1 MIYNKISDIMNEIIP
16 LGKIKR
22 ENIVST
28 LLPILVKHKIVIKPG
43 EIKNYS
49 FMKNESSFIATY
61 EVVDTEDPDLKS
73 IIVEVPAGGRD
84 TEEKGRSTYMASTG
98 AYRQLF
104 QQLFALP
111 IEDELPNNTNN
122 ANSSNNSNLDNSE
135 NANNDFVLD
144 EFQGDNTMDE
154 TDGTNINPDNQ
165 NMENNNTT
173 TNTNTNKPIS
183 DFTFDD
189 IDEQF
194 ANF

>member
-16 LGKIKR
+16 LGKIRR
-22 ENIVST
+22 EEIVST
-28 LLPILVKHKIVIKPG
+28 LLPILAKHKIVIKPG
-43 EIKNYS
+43 EVKDYS
-49 FMKNESSFIATY
+49 YTKNESSFIVTY
-61 EVVDTEDPDLKS
+61 EVIDTEDPELKS
-73 IIVEVPAGGRD
+73 ILVEVPAGGRD

-98 AYRQLF
+98 AYRQMF

-111 IEDELPNNTNN
+111 IEDELPDNSNNTNN
-122 ANSSNNSNLDNSE
+122 NDFDNTN

-144 EFQGDNTMDE
+144 EFQGDNTVDE
-154 TDGTNINPDNQ
+154 TNGTNITPDNQ
-165 NMENNNTT
+165 NMENNTTT
-173 TNTNTNKPIS
+173 TNTNAKPIS

>member
-28 LLPILVKHKIVIKPG
+28 LLPILSKHKIVIKPR

-49 FMKNESSFIATY
+49 YMKNESSFIVTY
-61 EVVDTEDPDLKS
+61 EVVDTEDPELKS
-73 IIVEVPAGGRD
+73 ILIEVPAGGCD

-98 AYRQLF
+98 AYRQMF

-111 IEDELPNNTNN
+111 IEDELTDN
-122 ANSSNNSNLDNSE
+122 SNNNSSNLDNAE
-135 NANNDFVLD
+135 NVSNDFQLD
-144 EFQGDNTMDE
+144 EFEEDNTLDVTNGDNNIINNQDIKNTAY
-154 TDGTNINPDNQ
+154 TNV
-165 NMENNNTT
+165 
-173 TNTNTNKPIS
+173 NKPIS